1 MNDWEEIRSRYP
13 LVEKGRYF
21 NTASFGALSKST
33 VALGKDNCDELLYS
47 GNNNYD
53 QWVAS
58 YFDLKTLLA
67 EYLTCNEINIAFF
80 PDSSN
85 GINKI
90 SELLSRKD
98 KVILV
103 HNDFPSVTL
112 PWITRNY
119 KINWIDY
126 HDFVTDYLTE
136 IEKRLK
142 KRAKILCLSWVFFN
156 HGFRIDLEKV
166 GQLCKKYDCYFI
178 LDATQGLGAY
188 PLDAIGS
195 NIDFMVASC
204 FKWFMAGYGV
214 SIGYISD
221 RILKNFD
228 INQSG
233 WQVLKKFT
241 KNPEKKKNYKTD
253 ASRFELGHLKYQNLN
268 MLLASLREM
277 KSIGFENISNRTST
291 LTNLLRE
298 QLAEFG
304 FETVIHEA
312 PDPSGILAIRSDKK
326 MLKRLEEAGIS
337 YSPRKNY
344 IRFSVYFYNNEQDI
358 QDLVECVKH

>member
-119 KINWIDY
+119 KINW
-126 HDFVTDYLTE
+126 
-136 IEKRLK
+136 K
-142 KRAKILCLSWVFFN
+142 
-156 HGFRIDLEKV
+156 
-166 GQLCKKYDCYFI
+166 
-178 LDATQGLGAY
+178 
-188 PLDAIGS
+188 
-195 NIDFMVASC
+195 
-204 FKWFMAGYGV
+204 
-214 SIGYISD
+214 
-221 RILKNFD
+221 
-228 INQSG
+228 
-233 WQVLKKFT
+233 
-241 KNPEKKKNYKTD
+241 
-253 ASRFELGHLKYQNLN
+253 
-268 MLLASLREM
+268 
-277 KSIGFENISNRTST
+277 
-291 LTNLLRE
+291 
-298 QLAEFG
+298 
-304 FETVIHEA
+304 
-312 PDPSGILAIRSDKK
+312 
-326 MLKRLEEAGIS
+326 
-337 YSPRKNY
+337 
-344 IRFSVYFYNNEQDI
+344 
-358 QDLVECVKH
+358 

>member
-1 MNDWEEIRSRYP
+1 
-13 LVEKGRYF
+13 
-21 NTASFGALSKST
+21 
-33 VALGKDNCDELLYS
+33 
-47 GNNNYD
+47 
-53 QWVAS
+53 
-58 YFDLKTLLA
+58 
-67 EYLTCNEINIAFF
+67 
-80 PDSSN
+80 
-85 GINKI
+85 
-90 SELLSRKD
+90 
-98 KVILV
+98 
-103 HNDFPSVTL
+103 
-112 PWITRNY
+112 
-119 KINWIDY
+119 
-126 HDFVTDYLTE
+126 
-136 IEKRLK
+136 
-142 KRAKILCLSWVFFN
+142 
-156 HGFRIDLEKV
+156 
-166 GQLCKKYDCYFI
+166 
-178 LDATQGLGAY
+178 
-188 PLDAIGS
+188 
-195 NIDFMVASC
+195 
-204 FKWFMAGYGV
+204 MAGYGV